1 MAAETSNAGIS
12 LPGSVDALKRLWDS
26 EKSELERSRR
36 VQQQL
41 RAVLLPLQQRC
52 EELTAENKRH
62 VAEAEAAA
70 AVVLAREAATK
81 RVEAMQRDIEE
92 ATARKANIA
101 MDIDEQ
107 LRAEDASRSREAKSR
122 EDLQALAEDTEDLLA
137 ALSRAEERGNHLS
150 SQIRSM
156 VSQEAL
162 AMAAAEA
169 ERLQTQL
176 LNQEA
181 EAARLR
187 QALAESWAARA
198 PGEQE
203 VSEGVQEELE
213 WLSQMQQDVQAEVRR
228 LQQLER
234 TEAALGSRLQQVS
247 EEKAE
252 LKSARVDFEDSGS
265 ALREAIASQS
275 EGYVRRIDHLELAR
289 RSADQDRVKLI
300 QECADLQAQL
310 DAMVPVLRNLSDLEH
325 RHGALEAAQGALTT
339 QSARLREMNAA
350 LGAQL
355 LAEKGAVQE
364 VEPTA
369 ESVIRALQLRLK
381 LQERQEAQDAER
393 QKLSEKIRAL
403 ERGEPLRPEPGPGTG
418 HGYGGSGA
426 AGGAGAA
433 LKTATSAL
441 RGGIGRLRDG
451 LKI

>member
-1 MAAETSNAGIS
+1 MAGEMPSAGI
-12 LPGSVDALKRLWDS
+12 LPESVDTLKRLWDS

-62 VAEAEAAA
+62 VAEAEAAPV
-70 AVVLAREAATK
+70 AVA
-81 RVEAMQRDIEE
+81 
-92 ATARKANIA
+92 ARKAATQQMEALQVEIA
-101 MDIDEQ
+101 TLTSRRSSMATDFDEQ
-107 LRAEDASRSREAKSR
+107 LRAEDASRSREAKSQ
-122 EDLQALAEDTEDLLA
+122 EDLKLLAQDAEDLLA
-137 ALSRAEERGNHLS
+137 ALSSAEERGSQLS
-150 SQIRSM
+150 LKARSM
-156 VSQEAL
+156 VSHEAL
-162 AMAAAEA
+162 AMAEEEA

-198 PGEQE
+198 PGGEEQE
-203 VSEGVQEELE
+203 VPEEMQEELD
-213 WLSQMQQDVQAEVRR
+213 WLAEMQQDVAAEVRK
-228 LQQLER
+228 LTQLER
-234 TEAALGSRLQQVS
+234 TEAALGQRLQEAS

-265 ALREAIASQS
+265 ALRETIASQS
-275 EGYVRRIDHLELAR
+275 EGYIRRIDHLELAR

-310 DAMVPVLRNLSDLEH
+310 DSMVPALRGLSDLEH
-325 RHGALEAAQGALTT
+325 RHGALEAAHNALST
-339 QSARLREMNAA
+339 QSARLREMNSA
-350 LGAQL
+350 LGTQL
-355 LAEKGAVQE
+355 LAEKGALQD

-369 ESVIRALQLRLK
+369 DSVMRALQLRQK
-381 LQERQEAQDAER
+381 LQERQETQDAER

-403 ERGEPLRPEPGPGTG
+403 ERGETVPSSRFGYTESTGTTS
-418 HGYGGSGA
+418 GS
-426 AGGAGAA
+426 GAGAA

-441 RGGIGRLRDG
+441 KGGIGRLRDG

>member
-1 MAAETSNAGIS
+1 MV
-12 LPGSVDALKRLWDS
+12 SVTKKVGWW
-26 EKSELERSRR
+26 KFMI
-36 VQQQL
+36 
-41 RAVLLPLQQRC
+41 RC

-81 RVEAMQRDIEE
+81 RVEAIRRDIEE

-107 LRAEDASRSREAKSR
+107 LRAEDASRSREAQSR
-122 EDLQALAEDTEDLLA
+122 EDLQALAQDTEDLVA
-137 ALSRAEERGNHLS
+137 ALSRAEERGSHLS
-150 SQIRSM
+150 SQTRSM

-203 VSEGVQEELE
+203 VTEGELD

-234 TEAALGSRLQQVS
+234 TEAALGLRLQQVS

-310 DAMVPVLRNLSDLEH
+310 DSMVPVLRNLSDLEH

-403 ERGEPLRPEPGPGTG
+403 ERGEPLRPEPTPGAG
-418 HGYGGSGA
+418 HGYGGSG